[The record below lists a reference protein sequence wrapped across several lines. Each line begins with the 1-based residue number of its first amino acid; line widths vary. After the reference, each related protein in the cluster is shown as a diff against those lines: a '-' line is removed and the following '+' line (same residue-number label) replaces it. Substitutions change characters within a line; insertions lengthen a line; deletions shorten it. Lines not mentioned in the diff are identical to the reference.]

1 VSRPGKGLFV
11 RRKHLSGTPVQNIQT
26 PPRVSIISCVYVC
39 CFVKSITIHRK
50 IQK

>member
-26 PPRVSIISCVYVC
+26 PPLECLLFHVC
-39 CFVKSITIHRK
+39 MFAAL
-50 IQK
+50 